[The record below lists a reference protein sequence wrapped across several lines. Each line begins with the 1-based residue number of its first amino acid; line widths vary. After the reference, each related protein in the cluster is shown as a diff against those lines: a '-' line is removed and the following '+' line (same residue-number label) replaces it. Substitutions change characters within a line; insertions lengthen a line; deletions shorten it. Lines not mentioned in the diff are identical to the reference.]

1 MSVVVRWS
9 ETSPWGPSLEF
20 LCLVKDMGGAR
31 ALSEAAE
38 AMDAPTKDDRLSS
51 RDPLAAVAARF
62 PGELLWRVVSE
73 DYRPSADPDDPPWP
87 VGAEAARD
95 LRRADVARFN
105 AIRGA
110 AQSRRRERRKQGR

>member
-20 LCLVKDMGGAR
+20 LCLVSDMGGAR
-31 ALSEAAE
+31 TLSQAAE

-62 PGELLWRVVSE
+62 PGELLWRVLPE
-73 DYRPSADPDDPPWP
+73 DRQPSADPDDPPWA
-87 VGAEAARD
+87 VGADAARD
-95 LRRADVARFN
+95 FRRADVDRFN
-105 AIRGA
+105 AIYEA
-110 AQSRRRERRKQGR
+110 AQGRRRERRRHGR